1 MKYNT
6 KDIMRNAWN
15 IHRTANVSMSVA
27 LKAAWA
33 LEKVTIVAD
42 EAGKD
47 SQWNYRVKVSD
58 WVKHDKNRTYV
69 ETRIY
74 TNAWNY
80 KRTIFKGYVDNITGE
95 FISM

>member
-6 KDIMRNAWN
+6 KGVMRNAWN
-15 IHRTANVSMSVA
+15 IRRAANVSMSTA

-33 LEKVTIVAD
+33 LEKATIMAD

-47 SQWNYRVKVSD
+47 SQWNYRVKVND
-58 WVKHDKNRTYV
+58 WIKNGKNRTYV

-80 KRTIFKGYVDNITGE
+80 KRTIFKGYVDNVTGG